1 MVDQKEDI
9 RIKKRLVALKRGGV
23 HRVKDKDPMPTAIQ
37 IVGIGKTGAD
47 FIAQVMRQAPDN
59 FLEDSRKR
67 FTALAVDIGE
77 QDLLQVQELAKN
89 LPSEQAQVR
98 TLALEVP
105 SRDELFSSLRRY
117 PEYLQLE
124 YPKRYWNPE
133 YEPWLPDN
141 VEIPEAGDHFPRAIA
156 KAIYGK
162 AYYEEPRTIQQELED
177 FAKSVM
183 ATKCQ
188 TVVCVVF
195 GLGDGTGSGIVVDL
209 ARHLSNVKFGRSA
222 LVLGIGIAPCDGEP
236 EDQRGG
242 NLFPTLN
249 ELDCMLDQE
258 KNESIVK
265 VAGDLYRNPFTAGFL
280 VVPPQP
286 DTEDV
291 TATHKR
297 VDSELASFLTRNQSI
312 DLYESL
318 RLLNWVGAPPSQHM
332 AARSQYGARWAH
344 IFGFMSLNSGEELP
358 AVDELPSQL
367 GLTGGR
373 FKPDFF
379 ELRVSAPKDAHLD
392 ELLSSLAVQMG
403 KIFSPII
410 EPEVIQSPG
419 NEESVQFILP
429 GARKTDL
436 ALFLQA
442 RRKYDNQTRDEKL
455 LQHSWLLELGVMLS
469 EPASGSE
476 GMAGDSLWGG
486 AGWIVVP
493 HAAIRGEDLETLRE
507 QLEQVAKT

>member
-1 MVDQKEDI
+1 MVDQKEYL

-23 HRVKDKDPMPTAIQ
+23 HRVKDKDPMPTAVH

-47 FIAQVMRQAPDN
+47 FIAQVMRQVPDN

-67 FTALAVDIGE
+67 FTALAVDIGD
-77 QDLLQVQELAKN
+77 QDLVQVQELAKN
-89 LPSEQAQVR
+89 LPNEQAQVR

-105 SRDELFSSLRRY
+105 SRDELLGSLRRY

-124 YPKRYWNPE
+124 YPRYYWNPD

-141 VEIPEAGDHFPRAIA
+141 VEIPRVGEHFPRAIA
-156 KAIYGK
+156 KAIYGR
-162 AYYEEPRTIQQELED
+162 AYYEEPKTIQQELEH

-222 LVLGIGIAPCDGEP
+222 LLLGIGIAPGDSDP
-236 EDQRGG
+236 EEQRGG
-242 NLFPTLN
+242 NLFPILN

-258 KNESIVK
+258 KNEGIVK

-280 VVPPQP
+280 VVPQP
-286 DTEDV
+286 HAENQ
-291 TATHKR
+291 TATPNR
-297 VDSELASFLTRNQSI
+297 VNSELASFLTRSQSI

-344 IFGFMSLNSGEELP
+344 IFGFMNLDSIGEVA
-358 AVDELPSQL
+358 AVDNLPSQL
-367 GLTGGR
+367 GLIRGS

-379 ELRVSAPKDAHLD
+379 EVRVSAPKDPQLD
-392 ELLSSLAVQMG
+392 EKLSSLAVQMG
-403 KIFSPII
+403 KLFPSII
-410 EPEVIQSPG
+410 EPETIQSPG
-419 NEESVQFILP
+419 TEESVQFILP
-429 GARKTDL
+429 GARKIDL

-442 RRKYDNQTRDEKL
+442 RLAYDSQTRDEKL
-455 LQHSWLLELGVMLS
+455 LQHSWLLELGVILS
-469 EPASGSE
+469 EPASGAE
-476 GMAGDSLWGG
+476 GMAGDSLWGSSC
-486 AGWIVVP
+486 WIVVP
-493 HAAIRGEDLETLRE
+493 YTAIRGEDLETFRE